1 MVPVCNKTSADLLI
15 VKSGKGL
22 VGDGGKEI
30 IYVNVKK
37 FIGL

>member
-1 MVPVCNKTSADLLI
+1 VVPVCNKTSADLLI

-22 VGDGGKEI
+22 VGDRGKKT
-30 IYVNVKK
+30 IYVKGNI